1 MRWMVFGSEG
11 NPFQKYHPLRP
22 FFLAYNA
29 WKMNK
34 YISPEVDARFV
45 IHQNQEKVK
54 DMKRSK
60 SVIDLALTAYLNE
73 GAGRPSSQG
82 MDSTFKTLAMSQI
95 KLFLF
100 SGHDTTSSSIC
111 YIFYLLSIHP
121 EVLSRV
127 RAEHNQVFGFDLNE
141 ATTRISDDPYLL
153 NKLPYTVAIIKE
165 GMRLF
170 PAASTTRSGEPGF
183 NITDA
188 TGRKY
193 PTDNCLVWLIPHAI
207 QRDPQYWSQ
216 PDTFL
221 PERWLV
227 APSNPLHPVKDAWR
241 PFEHGP
247 RACIGK
253 ELSMIEMKIVIVL
266 VARDFDISVAY
277 SELDDTEVGT
287 RMRTVDGE
295 RAYQLGMGQP
305 SGNLPCRV
313 RKCGGVV
320 DGYGDD

>member
-1 MRWMVFGSEG
+1 MRWLVFGSEA

-34 YISPEVDARFV
+34 YISPEVDARFT
-45 IHQNQEKVK
+45 IHQNEEKGK

-60 SVIDLALTAYLNE
+60 SVIDLALAAYLKKD
-73 GAGRPSSQG
+73 AGGSSVRG
-82 MDSTFKTLAMSQI
+82 MDSTFKELAISQI

-121 EVLSRV
+121 EALSRV
-127 RAEHNQVFGFDLNE
+127 RVEHNQVFGSDPTK
-141 ATTRISDDPYLL
+141 AITRINEDPYLL
-153 NKLPYTVAIIKE
+153 NKLPYTVAVIKE
-165 GMRLF
+165 STRLF

-188 TGRKY
+188 TGREY
-193 PTDNCLVWLIPHAI
+193 PTDDCLVWLIPHAI

-227 APSNPLHPVKDAWR
+227 APSDALYPVKGAWR

-247 RACIGK
+247 RACVGK
-253 ELSMIEMKIVIVL
+253 ELSMVEMKIVMVL
-266 VARDFDISVAY
+266 VARDFDISVVY
-277 SELDDTEVGT
+277 GELDKGKVGKGT
-287 RMRTVDGE
+287 RTVDGE

-305 SGNLPCRV
+305 SENLPCRV
-313 RKCGGVV
+313 QKRVEKSL
-320 DGYGDD
+320 